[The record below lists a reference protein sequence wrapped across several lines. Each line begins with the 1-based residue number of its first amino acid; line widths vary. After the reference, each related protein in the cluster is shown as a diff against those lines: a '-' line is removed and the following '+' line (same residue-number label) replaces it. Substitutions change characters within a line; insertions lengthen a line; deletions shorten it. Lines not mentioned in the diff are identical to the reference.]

1 MSLAGEELVIDGQTI
16 DAKIAGSIT
25 AATLHRRIDGATS
38 LELTI
43 HDPGMDL
50 LRSGALTRPGQPS
63 KRQAVFKQAAW
74 DRFSAARIT
83 LDGISF
89 RLAGGTFRYDSQTR
103 EVTLTF
109 EDELATLMRLQT
121 RAIKVSRGQETR
133 AEFNGRLVQRALA
146 HADVPF
152 TRALADRYFSPQ
164 AGQRSP
170 IKEPDE
176 EGRTKGFAKGK
187 KLKIK
192 TADATAEQKDNL
204 AAALTEADRLKA
216 GERATLALITA
227 GITESRWRD
236 LSMEQSDADSEGVL
250 QVQAR
255 TSVGIVP
262 ATVVDPRSG
271 SVHGAVQQRTIKR
284 GRLDAH
290 DEAEVARIF
299 LLKGF
304 AAYQH
309 GAIKYAADHPQAEI
323 WEIAQAMQGSGA
335 GRASNGQ
342 SNYGP
347 WVEQARDI
355 LDAWG
360 GAGGLH
366 TVREAFEFR
375 AGGRRNGKHN
385 NYWDDSGDSAEE
397 VQWRRLCDRNR
408 VWFLPDEW
416 LFERQPVLRIDGSD
430 GPQGLAEQGIISI
443 DTTGFDVGLPTADII
458 IQCLMPRWGGPPG
471 AVVEVE
477 DLGALDGDWL
487 IASNDQDLRPP
498 TEIAT
503 LTLQR
508 PRPQKKEPAP
518 KTNTV
523 QLTETR
529 PEAGSMR
536 EKIVHIAER
545 AHRLSANYYY
555 RKARPRHPSLFENE
569 LPAGAAG
576 PVQPMGIDCSE
587 FVTLVYKEAE
597 APDPNGS
604 GYDGSGNTSVLMANG
619 KKTSDPQP
627 GDMVFYRSPEH
638 VGIYIGGGQVIEMGG
653 TPGPLK
659 LKVGYRTDKLGY
671 WTFDLGS

>member
-216 GERATLALITA
+216 G
-227 GITESRWRD
+227 
-236 LSMEQSDADSEGVL
+236 
-250 QVQAR
+250 
-255 TSVGIVP
+255 
-262 ATVVDPRSG
+262 
-271 SVHGAVQQRTIKR
+271 
-284 GRLDAH
+284 DAH

-555 RKARPRHPSLFENE
+555 RKARPMHTSLFENE